1 MINILEPFL
10 GQEEIRQVLLSLK
23 KNEISTFGHFAKK
36 FEKKSRKITNSKFN
50 LAVNSGSVAL
60 YLAHKV
66 CNLNSDKIV
75 LAPSYT
81 FVATISSIVHAGATP
96 WLFDISPSSLCI
108 NVDQVEFFLKN
119 KTFKKNNI
127 TYLHKTKE
135 QISAICVVLTFSL
148 MPDLKKINYLAKK
161 YNLKIIIDA
170 ACAFGSK
177 YNNKPL
183 TKFADVVIYSFNG
196 NKTLT
201 SGGGGILSTDKKKLF
216 DNAKLLANN
225 GKEDGKNPY
234 NYKIFG
240 HNFKITNIHAALGF
254 AQLKNYNQIINKKKK
269 IQLIYKNNFQ
279 NSNFYFLSKYL
290 NTNKIL
296 WINFLFAKNKKI
308 AFKII
313 NLLKKNKI
321 ISNYFWKPIHL
332 QSFAKKIRTE
342 KMNFTNLFWNRII
355 PLPSSLNLKK
365 NIQLKIIKLIN
376 NIS

>member
-23 KNEISTFGHFAKK
+23 KNEISTFGHFAKE

-66 CNLNSDKIV
+66 CNLNSGKIV

-108 NVDQVEFFLKN
+108 NIDQVEFFLKN
-119 KTFKKNNI
+119 KTFRKNNI

-148 MPDLKKINYLAKK
+148 IPDLKKINYLAKK

-254 AQLKNYNQIINKKKK
+254 AQLKKYNQIIIKKKK

-279 NSNFYFLSKYL
+279 SSNFYFLPTYL

-296 WINFLFAKNKKI
+296 WINFLLAKNKKI
-308 AFKII
+308 ALKII
-313 NLLKKNKI
+313 KVLRKNKI

-332 QSFAKKIRTE
+332 QGFAKKTRAE
-342 KMNFTNLFWNRII
+342 KMIFSNSLWNRII

-365 NIQLKIIKLIN
+365 NTQLKIIKLLN
-376 NIS
+376 NIY